1 MIEKQEILTILKQNK
16 EMLLSKYPIRTIGL
30 FGSVSRD
37 EDTLK
42 SDVDIL
48 IEFDGNI
55 GIRFIDLA
63 EEIETLLRRNVDLV
77 SKNAIKPRYYQSI
90 KDDIIYV

>member
-1 MIEKQEILTILKQNK
+1 MSLLKQHK
-16 EMLLSKYPIRTIGL
+16 KSLFSKYPIKAIGL
-30 FGSVSRD
+30 FGSVSRN
-37 EDTLK
+37 ENTSH

-48 IEFDGNI
+48 VEFDDTI

-63 EEIETLLRRNVDLV
+63 EEFERLLHRNVDLV
-77 SKNAIKPRYYQSI
+77 SKNAVKPRYYQSI

>member
-1 MIEKQEILTILKQNK
+1 MIKKKEILTILNQHK
-16 EMLLSKYPIRTIGL
+16 ESLLSKYPIRSIGL
-30 FGSVSRD
+30 FGSVSRN
-37 EDTLK
+37 EDTSQ

-48 IEFDGNI
+48 VEFDGNI

-63 EEIETLLRRNVDLV
+63 DEIESLLRRKVDLV